1 MSPQIRA
8 EFKRVVANT
17 DLLKSLLDGID
28 GLVPRPL
35 EVYQAAAKSGKKQGL
50 KDILDCHEKDVSVG
64 ADERKMRHYLLFAIR
79 LIHLAALVR

>member
-1 MSPQIRA
+1 MCLLRLGAA
-8 EFKRVVANT
+8 EFKRVVRNT
-17 DLLKSLLDGID
+17 DLLVEGID